1 MLQQLLCNDSLII
14 YSCPTPP
21 PFQKQV
27 GKLFYH
33 ISLWKNISRDSDSLI
48 GGQIL
53 EIHVSFPILFELWFD
68 TFFSLFSGAPEP
80 SEVKMHRRSVVY
92 FGRESLGL

>member
-1 MLQQLLCNDSLII
+1 M
-14 YSCPTPP
+14 
-21 PFQKQV
+21 
-27 GKLFYH
+27 
-33 ISLWKNISRDSDSLI
+33 DSDSLI

-68 TFFSLFSGAPEP
+68 TLLSLFSGTPEP

-92 FGRESLGL
+92 FGRESLGALRTDADWARRVPGVCVCVCACGAPVPWLDSGSGFQEHEK

>member
-1 MLQQLLCNDSLII
+1 MVDKVTGPCSSYLFCFSNYFAMTHLLFIHA
-14 YSCPTPP
+14 PP
-21 PFQKQV
+21 HPLFQKQV

-33 ISLWKNISRDSDSLI
+33 ISLWKDISRDSDSLI

-68 TFFSLFSGAPEP
+68 TFFSLFFWGS
-80 SEVKMHRRSVVY
+80 
-92 FGRESLGL
+92 